1 MRVSKVQTKTT
12 YSVELEEK
20 NYRVTIMEDYG
31 SPKVQWEIFDSKDNE
46 VTDAEVIEP
55 IVHVIEA
62 FMSESALRIC
72 QCSSAN

>member
-1 MRVSKVQTKTT
+1 MKVSKVHTQTA

-20 NYRVTIMEDYG
+20 NYSVTITEDYG
-31 SPKVQWEIFDSKDNE
+31 SPEVQWMILDSELNE

-62 FMSESALRIC
+62 FMSESARKMC
-72 QCSSAN
+72 QCS